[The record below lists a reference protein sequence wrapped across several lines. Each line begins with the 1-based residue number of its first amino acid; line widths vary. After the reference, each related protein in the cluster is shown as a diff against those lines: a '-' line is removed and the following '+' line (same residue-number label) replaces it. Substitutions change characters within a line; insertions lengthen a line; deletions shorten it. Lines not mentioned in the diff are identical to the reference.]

1 MKTYQVSVI
10 QTVLVTIDETKFTE
24 EWMKEFRSCMYPF
37 NTIEDHVKHIARNH
51 EHDYVEGYDYEDLS
65 IKRELVS
72 ESEEFEGEV
81 IE

>member
-1 MKTYQVSVI
+1 MKTYQVQVI

-24 EWMKEFRSCMYPF
+24 EWMEEFSSCMYPF
-37 NTIEDHVKHIARNH
+37 NTIEEHVKHIARNYEYRH
-51 EHDYVEGYDYEDLS
+51 IEGYDYDDLR
-65 IKRELVS
+65 IKCELVS